1 MVGRWVGDMKYVAD
15 WPGQEQGRGKSVVA
29 YIDYQWVLDKK
40 AIEATSIDG
49 NASSREFDYWDAPTK
64 QIKFVIVS
72 TNGYTLEGVTWKKSA
87 KVFGWRITGGGVV
100 DGRAHGGT
108 GETRFSEDGRT
119 MTITGDTTLG
129 GVKNDPLKDVYKKLT
144 RKQASSALHKP
155 QGSRYL
161 TSVSCRKNRS
171 CGSSQADVISAPCV
185 VVGCCF

>member
-1 MVGRWVGDMKYVAD
+1 MFRTITISVVVALLVLTSNAWAQPKETSTPEEFRELGELMVGRWVGDVKYVAD

-129 GVKNDPLKDVYKKLT
+129 GVKNDPLKDVYKKL
-144 RKQASSALHKP
+144 SP
-155 QGSRYL
+155 
-161 TSVSCRKNRS
+161 
-171 CGSSQADVISAPCV
+171 
-185 VVGCCF
+185 